1 MTGKRN
7 RIVGSIIQG
16 LVFLILAAFV
26 LGYELFSLRDLTPI
40 LIIIAIGLV
49 IIFSLR
55 KRSFSKRKK

>member
-1 MTGKRN
+1 MTGKRK
-7 RIVGSIIQG
+7 RIVVSIIQV

>member
-1 MTGKRN
+1 
-7 RIVGSIIQG
+7 
-16 LVFLILAAFV
+16 V

-55 KRSFSKRKK
+55 KRSFSNRKK